1 MGFNY
6 LKAIATTFIKTTLKD
21 SKKLKKLQI
30 MYKNTIYIWISRYNK
45 SLFPV
50 KKYWRQQN
58 HEVCHVMD
66 IFFVSSLGKV

>member
-50 KKYWRQQN
+50 KKYWRQQKSWGVSRN
-58 HEVCHVMD
+58 GYIFC
-66 IFFVSSLGKV
+66 IFFR